1 MSNSARVRGVLGVSA
16 HFHTIPAEVLDQLAA
31 LAKVER
37 FRHGELVHPA
47 WQRLAR
53 FWVVING
60 GLRCTVHATNGSATT
75 IAVFGRGSYFG
86 AGALADDT
94 GEPVEVLAIGPTELA
109 AWDVADL
116 QPLIEGNDEAQ
127 RFLRTLV
134 YRRILAAATLYRD
147 AVAAPLPER
156 IARRLLSQALAAGSS
171 EPGAET
177 TLHLSQ
183 QDLATMVGASRTI
196 VSKELQRLE
205 ENGVVRLGYRT
216 VVVRDLPGLLKL
228 AGTDV
233 FPL

>member
-1 MSNSARVRGVLGVSA
+1 MSDGTHVRSVLGGSA

-37 FRHGELVHPA
+37 FRHGELVQPA
-47 WQRLAR
+47 WQRLDR
-53 FWVVING
+53 FWIVMKG
-60 GLRCTVHATNGSATT
+60 GLRCTVHATDGSATT
-75 IAVFGRGSYFG
+75 VAVFGRGSYFG
-86 AGALADDT
+86 SGALTDDT
-94 GEPVEVLAIGPTELA
+94 REPIEVLAIGPTELA

-116 QPLIEGNDEAQ
+116 QPLIEGNEEAQ
-127 RFLRTLV
+127 RFLRTLIH
-134 YRRILAAATLYRD
+134 RRVLAVATLYRD

-171 EPGAET
+171 EASAET

-183 QDLATMVGASRTI
+183 QDLATMVGASRTS
-196 VSKELQRLE
+196 VSEELQQLE
-205 ENGVVRLGYRT
+205 RNGAVRLGYRT
-216 VVVRDLPGLLKL
+216 VVVRDLLGLLKL